1 MTDQEKRYNS
11 RFLRACRKEPVDC
24 TPVWL
29 MRQAGRYLPEY
40 RALRQKYSLLE
51 LCKTPELA
59 VEVTL
64 QPLRRFPL
72 DAAIIFADILL
83 PIEPMGLRLEFA
95 KGEGPV
101 IGNPVS
107 SEEDVDALRVFDPA
121 SDLRFVPDSIRLAVR
136 ELKETPLIGFAGAP
150 FTLASYMIE
159 GGHSRHFLKTK
170 QFIFRNPNAW
180 HRLMEKLSVVTAGY
194 LQAQVEAGASVVQLF
209 DSWAG
214 VLSPDDYRELVLP
227 YSKIALHG
235 LKVPAIHFSTG
246 TGAYLHLIAEAGGDV
261 ISVDWRISLDAA
273 WKQVPDRAIQGNLD
287 PASLLK
293 PRDEL
298 LMEVRR
304 ILQQADGAHGHI
316 FNLGHGVFPE
326 TPVENVAAL
335 VEEVHASRG
344 AGEQA

>member
-1 MTDQEKRYNS
+1 MNKLNVVENS
-11 RFLRACRKEPVDC
+11 RFLRACRRESVDC
-24 TPVWL
+24 TPIWL

-40 RALRQKYSLLE
+40 RALRQEHTLLE

-59 VEVTL
+59 AEVTL

-83 PIEPMGLRLEFA
+83 PIEPMGLHLEFA

-107 SEEDVDALRVFDPA
+107 SEDDVDALQTFDPTKG
-121 SDLRFVPDSIRLAVR
+121 LRFVQDSIRLAVK

-159 GGHSRHFLKTK
+159 GGYSRHFLKTK
-170 QFIFRNPNAW
+170 QFIYRNPRAW
-180 HRLMEKLSVVTAGY
+180 HRLMEKIAVVTACY
-194 LQAQVEAGASVVQLF
+194 LQAQVEAGASAVQLF
-209 DSWAG
+209 DSWVG
-214 VLSPDDYRELVLP
+214 VLSPGDYRDLVLP
-227 YSKIALHG
+227 YSKMALQG
-235 LKVPAIHFSTG
+235 LNVPAIHFSTG

-261 ISVDWRISLDAA
+261 ISVDWRISLDTA
-273 WKQVPDRAIQGNLD
+273 WKQFQDRGIQGNLD

-293 PRDEL
+293 PREEL
-298 LMEVRR
+298 LAEVRG
-304 ILQQADGAHGHI
+304 ILQLAGGARGHI

-335 VEEVHASRG
+335 VEEVHRHALL
-344 AGEQA
+344 